1 MQKDTTNAKD
11 YAKDYAK
18 DVKNEVKDF
27 AKDAKSYVAG
37 AAKDLEGEY
46 SEISDIRKDIQS
58 LKENIASLAQH
69 VKSDGKAKVGE
80 LKDAAAKRVDDV
92 VAKGDESLMALDDQV
107 KANPR
112 QALLIAFAAGLITN
126 FLLRSR

>member
-1 MQKDTTNAKD
+1 MQKESSANNYNNTKETVKD
-11 YAKDYAK
+11 Y
-18 DVKNEVKDF
+18 
-27 AKDAKSYVAG
+27 AKDAKSYVAS

-92 VAKGDESLMALDDQV
+92 VVKGDETLAALDDQV

-112 QALLIAFAAGLITN
+112 QALLCAFAAGLITN